1 MTKKTTLKRNKI
13 KKRIRKIVFGTKVKP
28 RLTVFRSNKEI
39 YAQIIDDVSANTI
52 VAASST
58 DKDLKL
64 KIQELRDAGEKAH
77 SNGDHSESEKLLN
90 EAISL
95 INS

>member
-1 MTKKTTLKRNKI
+1 MKKLFISIYLILISNVAFAGSCPMLWSKI
-13 KKRIRKIVFGTKVKP
+13 DSSI
-28 RLTVFRSNKEI
+28 N
-39 YAQIIDDVSANTI
+39 N
-52 VAASST
+52 VA

-77 SNGDHSESEKLLN
+77 SNGDHSKSEKLLN

>member
-1 MTKKTTLKRNKI
+1 MRKLFITIYLVLISNVAFAGSCPMLWSKI
-13 KKRIRKIVFGTKVKP
+13 DSSI
-28 RLTVFRSNKEI
+28 N
-39 YAQIIDDVSANTI
+39 DVA
-52 VAASST
+52 
-58 DKDLKL
+58 DKDWKL

-77 SNGDHSESEKLLN
+77 SNGDHSKSEKLLN

>member
-1 MTKKTTLKRNKI
+1 MKKLFISIYLILVSNVAFAGSCPMLWGKI
-13 KKRIRKIVFGTKVKP
+13 DSSI
-28 RLTVFRSNKEI
+28 N
-39 YAQIIDDVSANTI
+39 N
-52 VAASST
+52 VA

>member
-1 MTKKTTLKRNKI
+1 MKKLFLSIYLILISNFAFAGSCPMLWGKVDSNINSVADKELK
-13 KKRIRKIVFGTKVKP
+13 V
-28 RLTVFRSNKEI
+28 
-39 YAQIIDDVSANTI
+39 
-52 VAASST
+52 
-58 DKDLKL
+58 

-90 EAISL
+90 EALSL